1 MSNNPHVLIVGA
13 GFGGLGVAEE
23 LAHVPV
29 DVTLIDRHNYHTFQ
43 PLLYQVAT
51 SLLNAEDVGAPVRSL
66 FRHQDN
72 VTFRMATVTGVDI
85 PSHRIQLEDGNQ
97 IAYDYLVL
105 AGGAT
110 VNYFNTPGAA
120 EHAFPLYTLMNAVT
134 LRNKILERFEAADRD
149 SALIEDGVLNFVIVG
164 SGPTGVEIAGA
175 LSDLFY
181 NLLPRDYHQLATERP
196 RVIIVEKGKEVLAPF
211 KDNLRKYAKEELEE
225 RRVEVRLGE
234 TVAEVGPTFVRLKS
248 GEEIKTHTLIWA
260 AGVKA
265 NPLAD
270 NLGLPQGPGARVRL
284 TPDLS
289 VPDHP
294 EIFVVGDMG
303 EVASEGKLLPQLGSV
318 AMQSGEH
325 VGRQIARRI
334 AGEETQAFKYW
345 DKGFMATIG
354 RGSAVVE
361 FPNQRTLH
369 GPLAYFAWLGVHL
382 ALLNGTRNR
391 IETLWNWGWSAL
403 THDRAARIII
413 EREEETQSVTQSG
426 AGGVTP
432 VPRSGDLGA
441 SGCNGPLAELG

>member
-1 MSNNPHVLIVGA
+1 MSSTRHVAIVGA
-13 GFGGLGVAEE
+13 GFGGLGVAEQ
-23 LAHVPV
+23 LGHVPV

-51 SLLNAEDVGAPVRSL
+51 SLLNAEDIGAPVRSI

-72 VTFRMATVTGVDI
+72 VTFRMATVTGVDV
-85 PSHRIQLEDGNQ
+85 PNHKIQLADGNQ

-134 LRNKILERFEAADRD
+134 LRNRILERFEAADRD
-149 SALIEDGVLNFVIVG
+149 PALIQEGALNFVIVG
-164 SGPTGVEIAGA
+164 AGPTGVETAGA

-181 NLLPRDYHQLATERP
+181 NLLPHDYHQLATEKA
-196 RVIIVEKGKEVLAPF
+196 RVIIVEMGKEVLAPF
-211 KDNLRKYAKEELEE
+211 KENLRVYAKEELEA
-225 RRVEVRLGE
+225 RGVEVRLGE
-234 TVAEVGPTFVRLKS
+234 AVAEVGPTFVRLKS
-248 GEEIKTHTLIWA
+248 GEEIKAHTLIWA
-260 AGVKA
+260 AGVRA

-270 NLGLPQGPGARVRL
+270 LLGMPQGRGGRVKL
-284 TPDLS
+284 NPDLS
-289 VPDHP
+289 VPNHP

-413 EREEETQSVTQSG
+413 ESEEEAQSVTQSG
-426 AGGVTP
+426 AGVATP
-432 VPRSGDLGA
+432 VLRQDDLGA
-441 SGCNGPLAELG
+441 SR

>member
-1 MSNNPHVLIVGA
+1 MSYAQHVAIVGA
-13 GFGGLGVAEE
+13 GFGGLGAAEQ
-23 LAHVPV
+23 LDHVPV
-29 DVTLIDRHNYHTFQ
+29 EVTLIDQHDYHTFQ

-72 VTFRMATVTGVDI
+72 VTFRMATVTGIDV
-85 PSHRIQLEDGNQ
+85 PGHKIQLNDGNQ
-97 IAYDYLVL
+97 IPYDYLVL

-120 EHAFPLYTLMNAVT
+120 EHTFPLYTLMNAVK
-134 LRNKILERFEAADRD
+134 LRNRILERFEVADRD
-149 SALIEDGVLNFVIVG
+149 PALIEDGALNFVIVG
-164 SGPTGVEIAGA
+164 AGPTGVETAGA

-181 NLLPRDYHQLATERP
+181 NLLPHDYHQLATEKALL
-196 RVIIVEKGKEVLAPF
+196 IIVDRGKEVLAPF
-211 KDNLRKYAKEELEE
+211 KDNLRAYAKEELER

-234 TVAEVGPTFVRLKS
+234 AVAEVEPTFVRLKS
-248 GEEIKTHTLIWA
+248 GEEIKAHTLIWA
-260 AGVKA
+260 AGVRA
-265 NPLAD
+265 NPLAGM
-270 NLGLPQGPGARVRL
+270 LGLPQGHGGRIKL
-284 TPDLS
+284 NPDLS

-303 EVASEGKLLPQLGSV
+303 EVASDGTVLPQLGSV

-325 VGRQIARRI
+325 VGRQIARRLH
-334 AGEETQAFKYW
+334 GEPGQPFTYW

-354 RGSAVVE
+354 RGAAVVE
-361 FPNQRTLH
+361 LPNKRTLH

-382 ALLNGTRNR
+382 ALLSGMRNR

-413 EREEETQSVTQSG
+413 DSQDDEVKN
-426 AGGVTP
+426 A
-432 VPRSGDLGA
+432 
-441 SGCNGPLAELG
+441 

>member
-1 MSNNPHVLIVGA
+1 MSNTLHVVIVGA
-13 GFGGLGVAEE
+13 GFGGLGVAEQ

-29 DVTLIDRHNYHTFQ
+29 EVTLIDQHDYHTFQ

-51 SLLNAEDVGAPVRSL
+51 SLLNAEDVGAPIRGL

-72 VTFRMATVTGVDI
+72 VTFHMVTVTRVDM
-85 PSHRIQLEDGNQ
+85 PGHKIQLSDGKHVS
-97 IAYDYLVL
+97 YDYLVL

-120 EHAFPLYTLMNAVT
+120 EHAFPLYTLMNAVK
-134 LRNKILERFEAADRD
+134 LRSRILERFEAADRD
-149 SALIEDGVLNFVIVG
+149 PTLIENGALNFVIVG
-164 SGPTGVEIAGA
+164 AGPTGVETAGA

-181 NLLPRDYHQLATERP
+181 NLLPRDYHQLATEKA
-196 RVIIVEKGKEVLAPF
+196 RVIIVEMGKEVLAPF
-211 KDNLRKYAKEELEE
+211 KDNLRSYAKEELQR

-234 TVAEVGPTFVRLKS
+234 AVAEVGPTFVRLKS
-248 GEEIKTHTLIWA
+248 GEEIQAHTLIWA
-260 AGVKA
+260 AGVRA

-270 NLGLPQGPGARVRL
+270 LLGLPQGRGGRVKL
-284 TPDLS
+284 NSDLS

-303 EVASEGKLLPQLGSV
+303 EVASDGEVLPQLGSV

-325 VGRQIARRI
+325 VGRQIARRL
-334 AGEETQAFKYW
+334 AGEPGQPFKYW

-354 RGSAVVE
+354 RGAAVVE
-361 FPNQRTLH
+361 LPNKMTLH

-382 ALLNGTRNR
+382 ALLSGMRNR
-391 IETLWNWGWSAL
+391 VETLWNWGWSAL

-413 EREEETQSVTQSG
+413 ESKDDEVKNAR
-426 AGGVTP
+426 
-432 VPRSGDLGA
+432 
-441 SGCNGPLAELG
+441 

>member
-1 MSNNPHVLIVGA
+1 MSNTLHVVIVGA
-13 GFGGLGVAEE
+13 GFGGLGVAEQ

-29 DVTLIDRHNYHTFQ
+29 EVTLIDQHDYHTFQ

-51 SLLNAEDVGAPVRSL
+51 SLLNAEDVGAPIRGL

-72 VTFRMATVTGVDI
+72 VTFHMATVTQVDM
-85 PSHRIQLEDGNQ
+85 PGHKIQLSDGKHVS
-97 IAYDYLVL
+97 YDYLVL

-120 EHAFPLYTLMNAVT
+120 EHAFPLYTLMNAVK
-134 LRNKILERFEAADRD
+134 LRSRILERFEAADRD
-149 SALIEDGVLNFVIVG
+149 PTLIEKGALNFVIVG
-164 SGPTGVEIAGA
+164 AGPTGVETAGA

-181 NLLPRDYHQLATERP
+181 NLLPRDYHQLATEKA
-196 RVIIVEKGKEVLAPF
+196 RVIIVERGKEVLAPF
-211 KDNLRKYAKEELEE
+211 KDNLRSYAKEELQR
-225 RRVEVRLGE
+225 RRVEVRLE
-234 TVAEVGPTFVRLKS
+234 EAVAEVGPTFVRLKS
-248 GEEIKTHTLIWA
+248 GEEIQAHTLIWA
-260 AGVKA
+260 AGVRA

-270 NLGLPQGPGARVRL
+270 LLGLPQGRGGRVKL
-284 TPDLS
+284 NADLS

-303 EVASEGKLLPQLGSV
+303 EVASDGEVLPQLGSV

-325 VGRQIARRI
+325 VGRQITRRV
-334 AGEETQAFKYW
+334 AGEPGQPFKYW

-354 RGSAVVE
+354 RGAAVVE
-361 FPNQRTLH
+361 LPNKLTLH

-382 ALLNGTRNR
+382 ALLSGMRNR

-413 EREEETQSVTQSG
+413 ESKDDEVKN
-426 AGGVTP
+426 P
-432 VPRSGDLGA
+432 
-441 SGCNGPLAELG
+441 

>member
-1 MSNNPHVLIVGA
+1 MSNNPHVVIVGG

-51 SLLNAEDVGAPVRSL
+51 SLLNAEDVAAPVRSM

-72 VTFRMATVTGVDI
+72 VTFRMATVTGVDL
-85 PSHRIQLEDGNQ
+85 PSHEIQLDDDSQ

-120 EHAFPLYTLMNAVT
+120 EHAFPLYTVMNAVR
-134 LRNKILERFEAADRD
+134 LRNRILERFEAADRD
-149 SALIEDGVLNFVIVG
+149 PTLIEDGVLNFVIVG
-164 SGPTGVEIAGA
+164 AGPTGVETAGA

-181 NLLPRDYHQLATERP
+181 NLLPDDYHQLATDNA
-196 RVIIVEKGKEVLAPF
+196 RVIIVEMGKEVLAPF
-211 KDNLRKYAKEELEE
+211 KDNLRKYAKEQLEE

-234 TVAEVGPTFVRLKS
+234 EVAEIGPTFVRLKS
-248 GEEIKTHTLIWA
+248 GEEIKAHTLIWA

-270 NLGLPQGPGARVRL
+270 ILGMPQGHGGRIKL
-284 TPDLS
+284 NPDLS
-289 VPDHP
+289 VPEHP

-303 EVASEGKLLPQLGSV
+303 EVVSEGKVLPQLGSV
-318 AMQSGEH
+318 AMQSGAH
-325 VGRQIARRI
+325 VAQQISRRL
-334 AGEETQAFKYW
+334 AGESTQPFKYW

-354 RGSAVVE
+354 RGAAVVE
-361 FPNQRTLH
+361 FPNQRTLQ
-369 GPLAYFAWLGVHL
+369 GQLAYFAWLGVHL
-382 ALLNGTRNR
+382 TLLTGMRNR

-413 EREEETQSVTQSG
+413 KAENEEVKIST
-426 AGGVTP
+426 
-432 VPRSGDLGA
+432 
-441 SGCNGPLAELG
+441 

>member
-1 MSNNPHVLIVGA
+1 MSKYPHVVIVGA
-13 GFGGLGVAEE
+13 GFGGLGVAEQ

-29 DVTLIDRHNYHTFQ
+29 HVTLIDRHNYHTFQ

-51 SLLNAEDVGAPVRSL
+51 SLLNAEDVGAPVRSI
-66 FRHQDN
+66 FRSQEN
-72 VTFRMATVTGVDI
+72 VDFRLGTVTGINV
-85 PSHRIQLEDGNQ
+85 PGRKIQLNEGEE
-97 IAYDYLVL
+97 ISYDYLVL

-110 VNYFNTPGAA
+110 VNYFGTPGAA
-120 EHAFPLYTLMNAVT
+120 EHAFPLYTLMNAVR
-134 LRNKILERFEAADRD
+134 LRNQVMQRFEAASGDPT
-149 SALIEDGVLNFVIVG
+149 IINDGALNFVVVG
-164 SGPTGVEIAGA
+164 AGPTGVETAGA

-181 NLLPRDYHQLATERP
+181 NLLPDDYHQLATDKARI
-196 RVIIVEKGKEVLAPF
+196 IIVEMGKEVLAQF
-211 KDNLRKYAKEELEE
+211 KENLRVYARQELED
-225 RRVEVRLGE
+225 RRIELRLGE
-234 TVAEVGPTFVRLKS
+234 AVAEVGPTFVRLKS
-248 GEEIKTHTLIWA
+248 GEEIKTQTLIWA
-260 AGVKA
+260 AGVRS
-265 NPLAD
+265 NPLAEL
-270 NLGLPQGPGARVRL
+270 LGLPQGRGGRVKL
-284 TPDLS
+284 NPDLS

-334 AGEETQAFKYW
+334 ANEETQAFKYW

-361 FPNQRTLH
+361 FPNKRTLH

-426 AGGVTP
+426 ASAAKPMPSPGNLGV
-432 VPRSGDLGA
+432 SG
-441 SGCNGPLAELG
+441 

>member
-1 MSNNPHVLIVGA
+1 MSKPPHVVIVGA
-13 GFGGLGVAEE
+13 GFSGLGVAEQ

-29 DVTLIDRHNYHTFQ
+29 EVTLIDRHNYHTFQ

-66 FRHQDN
+66 FRHQEN
-72 VTFRMATVTGVDI
+72 VTFRMATVTGVDVPAHKI
-85 PSHRIQLEDGNQ
+85 KLEDGNQ

-105 AGGAT
+105 AGGTT

-120 EHAFPLYTLMNAVT
+120 EHTFPLYTLMNAVS
-134 LRNKILERFEAADRD
+134 LRNRILERFEAADRD
-149 SALIEDGVLNFVIVG
+149 PTLIEDGALNFVIVG
-164 SGPTGVEIAGA
+164 AGPTGVETAGA

-181 NLLPRDYHQLATERP
+181 NLLPYDYHQLSTEMA
-196 RVIIVEKGKEVLAPF
+196 RVIIVEMGKEVLAPF

-234 TVAEVGPTFVRLKS
+234 AVKEVGPTFVRLKS
-248 GEEIKTHTLIWA
+248 GEEIKAHTLIWA

-270 NLGLPQGPGARVRL
+270 ILGLPQGRGGRIKL
-284 TPDLS
+284 NPDLS
-289 VPDHP
+289 VPEHP

-303 EVASEGKLLPQLGSV
+303 EVASEGKVLPQLGSV
-318 AMQSGEH
+318 ATQSGDH
-325 VGRQIARRI
+325 VAQQISRRL
-334 AGEETQAFKYW
+334 AGEPTQPFKYW

-354 RGSAVVE
+354 RGAAVVE
-361 FPNQRTLH
+361 FPNKKTLH
-369 GPLAYFAWLGVHL
+369 GQLAYSAWLGVHL
-382 ALLNGTRNR
+382 ALLSGMRNR

-413 EREEETQSVTQSG
+413 EDDQAKTR
-426 AGGVTP
+426 
-432 VPRSGDLGA
+432 
-441 SGCNGPLAELG
+441 GPT